1 MARCAR
7 RSPFRAWDTRRLGTP
22 MMRFVLLSLVCAV
35 VCAVVDVSVRW
46 RLLRELV
53 AQSCQTGQPGID
65 LVVGMLVPR
74 LVVPIGT
81 TDETEAT
88 TVGAA

>member
-1 MARCAR
+1 
-7 RSPFRAWDTRRLGTP
+7 
-22 MMRFVLLSLVCAV
+22 MMRFVLLSV
-35 VCAVVDVSVRW
+35 VCAVVDVSVRS
-46 RLLRELV
+46 RLPRELV
-53 AQSCQTGQPGID
+53 AQNCQTRQPGID

-81 TDETEAT
+81 TDQTEAT